1 MNPEKELRPRF
12 HSFFCF
18 VHDKSDLQFPEC
30 RLFSRV
36 IYKYIIYTPLCNS
49 PTNPVCKLS
58 YVNPHAPGDGS
69 RPGGYGKGSR
79 FRDSLLLHSPSVPE
93 QPQLP
98 AGKGCHTQTQHV
110 ACTRFAF
117 CSHHQQEPHCQQH
130 DIESTLH
137 KTYFYL
143 IIA

>member
-36 IYKYIIYTPLCNS
+36 IYKYSIYTPLCNS

-58 YVNPHAPGDGS
+58 YVNPHAPGTDHAP
-69 RPGGYGKGSR
+69 REYGKGSR
-79 FRDSLLLHSPSVPE
+79 FRNSLLLHSPSASE
-93 QPQLP
+93 QPQPP
-98 AGKGCHTQTQHV
+98 ARKGCHTKTLHV
-110 ACTRFAF
+110 ACTCFAF
-117 CSHHQQEPHCQQH
+117 SPASSRNPTTS
-130 DIESTLH
+130 ST
-137 KTYFYL
+137 
-143 IIA
+143 I